1 MELTPSLIFAI
12 GVLAFVCE
20 YVDATLGMGYG
31 TLLTPLLVIMGWA
44 PLQVVPAVLFSQFLA
59 GFIGGFW
66 HHRLGN
72 VALDFRRDTNLHTG
86 HPAKKF
92 FARLGLLGYL
102 PRSRDAKVVFILG
115 GCGII
120 GALAAVLLAV
130 SIPQR
135 VQEGYIGGMLVALG
149 FLVLVTRRRNLSFSW
164 PRLFFFGFLSAFNKG
179 LSGGGYGP
187 LVASG
192 QMLSGMGS
200 QNAVGNTT
208 LAEALVCLVG
218 FLAYVV
224 TRGGTDWRLA
234 LPLVV
239 GATASTPLSAY
250 TVRKVGERKLRGFLA
265 IAILV
270 LGATTLAKGL
280 ST

>member
-1 MELTPSLIFAI
+1 MEINFGLFL
-12 GVLAFVCE
+12 GVAALAFVCE

-31 TLLTPLLVIMGWA
+31 TLLTPLLLIMGIA

-59 GFIGGFW
+59 GLVGGIW

-72 VALDFRRDTNLHTG
+72 VTLDFRRDTNLHAG

-102 PRSRDAKVVFILG
+102 PRSRDAKVVYILG

-149 FLVLVTRRRNLSFSW
+149 FLVLVTRRRKLSFSW
-164 PRLFFFGFLSAFNKG
+164 SRLFFFGFLSAFNKG